1 MTAEVEAG
9 ETASVERRPLPA
21 FIKLLTGIAATVL
34 ITYGANMY
42 ERQHILS
49 QLGFRASRTFLANGV
64 TDGAAAWRSDA
75 GWTHRI
81 ARLSGTA
88 DPATRARI
96 AEQLAA
102 KKGIAGVEWMDR

>member
-1 MTAEVEAG
+1 MTAG
-9 ETASVERRPLPA
+9 LQQPPLPA
-21 FIKLLTGIAATVL
+21 FIKLFTGIAATGL
-34 ITYGANMY
+34 IAYAANMY

-49 QLGFRASRTFLANGV
+49 QLGIRASRTLLANGV

-96 AEQLAA
+96 SKQLAA
-102 KKGIAGVEWMDR
+102 KKGIAGVEWVDR